1 MKNISLPATLGI
13 SSSTKLCAV
22 IGNPI
27 AHSLSPLIHN
37 RWYYDHSINAVYLA
51 FPVDS
56 GKVEETIST
65 LYNIGARGAN
75 ITLPHK
81 IEALQACDRF
91 TERVKKIGA
100 TNSVLF
106 KKSEIIGD
114 NTDSE
119 GFARDIRA
127 HQSLNFSSQKFFNK
141 VCVWGAGGAAQAVLY
156 ALSNL
161 RVKEVLI
168 INRTLNKGKEMVEK
182 VGRSF
187 FSFRVVSSWEQEK
200 EFVAGCTLFV
210 NATSVGMKEEKN
222 ETQDEIA
229 GSQKEKIKMTGE
241 KQLAECSQIAG
252 DDGRGDGGGSASQ
265 VSLLGGAR
273 GVENSG
279 DDGRGVRGAV
289 ASQASQNKQKT
300 IFPEFSQ
307 IVKNPQQALAY
318 DLVYNPIN
326 TEFLISAKRANMKTA
341 SGIGML
347 VAQAAIS
354 FESWFGISP
363 ITSQENYASLIKQL
377 TNHIEKN

>member
-1 MKNISLPATLGI
+1 MIKNISLPATLGI

-37 RWYYDHSINAVYLA
+37 RWYYDHSIDAVYLA

-65 LYNIGARGAN
+65 LHNIGARGAN

-182 VGRSF
+182 VEGSF

-222 ETQDEIA
+222 ETQAEIES
-229 GSQKEKIKMTGE
+229 SQKEKIKITGE
-241 KQLAECSQIAG
+241 KQLAECSQMVV
-252 DDGRGDGGGSASQ
+252 DDGRGGG
-265 VSLLGGAR
+265 
-273 GVENSG
+273 
-279 DDGRGVRGAV
+279 GRGVLGAV
-289 ASQASQNKQKT
+289 ASQASQNKQKK

-347 VAQAAIS
+347 IAQAAIS

-363 ITSQENYASLIKQL
+363 ITSKENYASLVKQL

>member
-1 MKNISLPATLGI
+1 MIKNISLPATLGI

-27 AHSLSPLIHN
+27 SHSLSPLIHN
-37 RWYYDHSINAVYLA
+37 RWYCDHSIDAVYLA
-51 FPVDS
+51 FPVDK
-56 GKVEETIST
+56 GKVKETISS
-65 LYNIGARGAN
+65 LHNIGACGAN

-106 KKSEIIGD
+106 EKSEIIGD

-119 GFARDIRA
+119 GFARDLRA
-127 HQSLNFSSQKFFNK
+127 HQSLNFSSQRFFDK

-168 INRTLNKGKEMVEK
+168 INRTLNKGREMGEK
-182 VGRSF
+182 VGGSF

-200 EFVAGCTLFV
+200 EFVADCTLFV
-210 NATSVGMKEEKN
+210 NATSLGMKDEKN
-222 ETQDEIA
+222 ETQTEIK
-229 GSQKEKIKMTGE
+229 SSRKEKIKMTGE
-241 KQLAECSQIAG
+241 KQLAECSQIS
-252 DDGRGDGGGSASQ
+252 GGG
-265 VSLLGGAR
+265 G
-273 GVENSG
+273 EG
-279 DDGRGVRGAV
+279 DAV
-289 ASQASQNKQKT
+289 ASNASPNKQKQF
-300 IFPEFSQ
+300 FPEFSQ

-326 TEFLISAKRANMKTA
+326 TEFIISAKRANMKTA

-354 FESWFGISP
+354 FESWFGFYP
-363 ITSQENYASLIKQL
+363 ITSKENYASLIKQL